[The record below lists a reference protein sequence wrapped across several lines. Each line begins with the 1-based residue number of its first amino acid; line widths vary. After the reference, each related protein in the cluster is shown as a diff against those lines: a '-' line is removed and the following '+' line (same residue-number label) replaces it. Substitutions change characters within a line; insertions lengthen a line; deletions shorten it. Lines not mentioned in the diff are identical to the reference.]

1 MNRSL
6 IVPIP
11 VERQAFRTWTVKV
24 NNSILKDVF
33 LLEIED
39 PKFGQV
45 TYGLS
50 KAGHDGWSFRD
61 VGGAVTIPF
70 SIIEKQLFV
79 GVVKQLRH
87 NQGGYV
93 WNVPRGFVDFGETLN
108 STASRELFEESGY
121 KAGKDR
127 IVNLEGEPGNCNSSF
142 FETPDDSNA
151 VRFFAVEINPN
162 ELIESDFGFRI
173 RPENIENGEADKNS
187 RAAEMID
194 ETRLIPWHEAAHLSD
209 MFSNSAVARLLAYLV
224 ENDALSIS

>member
-1 MNRSL
+1 MSQSL
-6 IVPIP
+6 IIPIP
-11 VERQAFRTWTVKV
+11 AERQDSRTWTVKI
-24 NNSILKDVF
+24 NNNILTDIF

-39 PKFGQV
+39 PRFGQV

-93 WNVPRGFVDFGETLN
+93 WNIPRGFIDFGETLD

-121 KAGKDR
+121 KADKNR
-127 IVNLEGEPGNCNSSF
+127 VIKLEGEAGNCNSSF

-151 VRFFAVEINPN
+151 VHFFAVEIDPN
-162 ELIESDFGFRI
+162 ELIESDLGFRI
-173 RPENIENGEADKNS
+173 RPESIENGEADKKS

-194 ETRLIPWHEAAHLSD
+194 ETRLIPWQEAARLGD
-209 MFSNSAVARLLAYLV
+209 MFSNASIARLLAFLV
-224 ENDALSIS
+224 EKERFSIG